1 MLRALAQALAAVTQV
16 GAEMAAPAESLQSTA
31 AQFMPRAAPAQESGV
46 ARAAAAAVADKSQK
60 TLGRTKH
67 LEAGA
72 QASAAAQR

>member
-46 ARAAAAAVADKSQK
+46 ARAAAAAVAEQSQSTMVRSK
-60 TLGRTKH
+60 QQ
-67 LEAGA
+67 EAGA